1 MAIYEIINV
10 GANKALNI
18 YGSDVKGNTLYDGRS
33 IILWTMLL
41 QKLVMGIKLNWKAKI
56 CT

>member
-18 YGSDVKGNTLYDGRS
+18 YGSDVKGEHFVRRPQHYSLDQFRV
-33 IILWTMLL
+33 W
-41 QKLVMGIKLNWKAKI
+41 
-56 CT
+56 